1 MAAHP
6 PAQPNSAPSPPPA
19 HPAFVPSA
27 STRDWLYSLPLP
39 PGCTSQPEPQ
49 TPDDWALVEQYRLLV
64 SGLVVL
70 GEYERERQRREQRG
84 EDPFATA
91 WDPRTCSNPVVLA
104 AVDSLVKDASLDSDP
119 ASARTSSLHPAAA
132 STPETD
138 AAYLGALSAVQAAL
152 GGSAAG
158 VLRPRG
164 SSPSAATTASSSRA
178 PHHAHPHHSRPQPR
192 SASSSSGSAAATAFH
207 DDYSTSATSSIAGA
221 PSFRLDPAT
230 GDMIASLPLSLSD
243 LASLPSHAALNG
255 GGHGGGAGLDLAH
268 LDPSQIHP
276 DGILADHLPL
286 DLSGPASLPSLMG
299 AIAELEQCVARLS
312 LEANEA
318 RTLQKTLRMEM
329 AARTGGAGAGAGA
342 GGASAPGA
350 ARAAAKKKKRKAK
363 KRAAAEASAAAA
375 AAAAASSG
383 ASHEHE
389 HEHDDEPD
397 DELDDEHLHAPL
409 TRDEALVSGL
419 SGRADDCCSECGESH
434 ASAPPPPPAPQHAP
448 ASVIAGSAHR
458 AVGVGAWEDGE
469 LMKALQSVSQLDR
482 RADEYRERLRVLKE
496 QIHHHAA
503 LADSLAAAPPST
515 NGHGVGARG
524 ALVQGRLAGEGVAE
538 GLWPVDAEG
547 AGEGEGDMYELD
559 EEEEEE
565 EEMSDEADE

>member
-1 MAAHP
+1 MAA
-6 PAQPNSAPSPPPA
+6 AQPTDPDPSPAPA
-19 HPAFVPSA
+19 HHHDLDRHAFVPSP
-27 STRDWLYSLPLP
+27 STREWLYSLPLP
-39 PGCTSQPEPQ
+39 PGCTTQPEPQ
-49 TPDDWALVEQYRLLV
+49 TPEDWALVEQYRLLV
-64 SGLVVL
+64 NGLVVL
-70 GEYERERQRREQRG
+70 GEYERERRRRESRG

-104 AVDSLVKDASLDSDP
+104 AVDSLVKDAWPGLDTASP
-119 ASARTSSLHPAAA
+119 AHAA
-132 STPETD
+132 SSAPQAGTAATLETD

-158 VLRPRG
+158 VLRGRG
-164 SSPSAATTASSSRA
+164 SSPSTATTASSHSSRA
-178 PHHAHPHHSRPQPR
+178 PHHHPHQRPQAR
-192 SASSSSGSAAATAFH
+192 SSSSSSSAAATTFH
-207 DDYSTSATSSIAGA
+207 DDYSTPASSAA

-243 LASLPSHAALNG
+243 LASLPSHSAL
-255 GGHGGGAGLDLAH
+255 A
-268 LDPSQIHP
+268 LDPSQIP
-276 DGILADHLPL
+276 ADGILADHLPL

-329 AARTGGAGAGAGA
+329 AARTSGGGGAGAGA
-342 GGASAPGA
+342 APGA
-350 ARAAAKKKKRKAK
+350 ARAAAKKQKRKAK
-363 KRAAAEASAAAA
+363 KRAAAEAAAAA
-375 AAAAASSG
+375 TAAAASPG
-383 ASHEHE
+383 QPHE
-389 HEHDDEPD
+389 HEHDEH
-397 DELDDEHLHAPL
+397 DDEHDDQPQAPM

-419 SGRADDCCSECGESH
+419 SGRVDDCCSECGESH
-434 ASAPPPPPAPQHAP
+434 AAVPPHHAGAGAGAATGPSALVPG
-448 ASVIAGSAHR
+448 SGAGSGASIIGEAAHR

-515 NGHGVGARG
+515 NGHGRG
-524 ALVQGRLAGEGVAE
+524 ALVQSQLAGEGVAE

-547 AGEGEGDMYELD
+547 DMYELD

-565 EEMSDEADE
+565 EEISDEADE

>member
-1 MAAHP
+1 MAAAHP
-6 PAQPNSAPSPPPA
+6 TEPDPPLDPA
-19 HPAFVPSA
+19 HHHPHLDRAAFVPWP
-27 STRDWLYSLPLP
+27 STREWLYSLPLP
-39 PGCTSQPEPQ
+39 PGCTAQPEPQ
-49 TPDDWALVEQYRLLV
+49 TPEDWALVEQYRLLV
-64 SGLVVL
+64 NGLVVL
-70 GEYERERQRREQRG
+70 GEYERERRRREHRG

-91 WDPRTCSNPVVLA
+91 WDPRTCNDPVVLA
-104 AVDSLVKDASLDSDP
+104 AVDSLVKDTWPGSPGLDAAFPARDASGALLLGPDAPYES
-119 ASARTSSLHPAAA
+119 
-132 STPETD
+132 D

-164 SSPSAATTASSSRA
+164 SSPSTATTASSHSSRA
-178 PHHAHPHHSRPQPR
+178 PHHHQRPQPR
-192 SASSSSGSAAATAFH
+192 SASSSSSAAAAFH
-207 DDYSTSATSSIAGA
+207 DDYSTAASSAA

-243 LASLPSHAALNG
+243 LASLPSHSAL
-255 GGHGGGAGLDLAH
+255 A
-268 LDPSQIHP
+268 LDPSQIP
-276 DGILADHLPL
+276 ADGILADHLPL
-286 DLSGPASLPSLMG
+286 DLTGPASLPSLMG

-329 AARTGGAGAGAGA
+329 AARTSGAGGGAGAAE
-342 GGASAPGA
+342 GGAAPGA

-363 KRAAAEASAAAA
+363 KRAAAEA
-375 AAAAASSG
+375 AAAAASAASSG
-383 ASHEHE
+383 QPHEHEHEHE
-389 HEHDDEPD
+389 HEHDEGDDEFDDEPQP
-397 DELDDEHLHAPL
+397 PL

-419 SGRADDCCSECGESH
+419 SGRVDDCCSECGESH
-434 ASAPPPPPAPQHAP
+434 AAVPPHHAGAGASSGAAPLVTGSGAG
-448 ASVIAGSAHR
+448 SGGSIIAGSAHR

-515 NGHGVGARG
+515 NGHGRG
-524 ALVQGRLAGEGVAE
+524 ALVQGQLAGEGVAE

-547 AGEGEGDMYELD
+547 DMYELD

-565 EEMSDEADE
+565 EEEMSDEAEE